1 MERMNFM
8 PFDQQ
13 QIKNWIRQYPLLEDI
28 VSLKTVFWQNPKR
41 QTIDGLPPMPV
52 SLSDMEEAEAL
63 WQRFAPFLSKAF
75 PETAESEG
83 IIESP
88 LKPVPG
94 MQKEMEEWM
103 GLEATGR
110 LFLKC
115 DNELPIAGSVK
126 ARGGIYE
133 VLQHA
138 EGMALKAG
146 LVQKN
151 DNYELFASDAFRQ
164 FFSNYSIGVGST
176 GNLGLSIGIVG
187 ATLGFRTTVYMS
199 SDAKQWKKD
208 LLRANGAVVLECQGD
223 FGEAITRGR
232 EETKQDP
239 NAYFVDDEKSKHLFL
254 GYSVAAFR
262 LQAQLRQ
269 QGIRVDADH
278 PLFVYL
284 PCGVGGAPGGIAFG
298 LKQVFGDAVH
308 CFFAEPTHS
317 PAVLIGLMTGE
328 KEKVSVQD
336 FGIDNRT
343 EADGLAVGRPS
354 SFASG
359 ISERLVSGV
368 YTVEDDELFKLLAL
382 LADSEDLFVEPS
394 ATAGFPGSAAVLQSS
409 YPEKNGLDMSEAVH
423 LVWATGG
430 SLVPQA
436 DREQFYQKGKD
447 LLV

>member
-1 MERMNFM
+1 M
-8 PFDQQ
+8 PFNQQ
-13 QIKNWIRQYPLLEDI
+13 EIDNWVQQYPLLHDI
-28 VSLKTVFWQNPKR
+28 VSLKPVYWQNTKL
-41 QTIDGLPPMPV
+41 QKMDGQPPLPV
-52 SLSDMEEAEAL
+52 SLTDMKEAEAL

-94 MQKEMEEWM
+94 MQKEMDERL
-103 GLEATGR
+103 GLRATGR

-138 EGMALKAG
+138 ERMALKAG
-146 LVQKN
+146 LIQKN

-239 NAYFVDDEKSKHLFL
+239 NAYFVDDEKSEHLFL

-262 LQAQLRQ
+262 LKAQLVQ
-269 QGIRVDADH
+269 HGIPVDEDH

-328 KEKVSVQD
+328 KERVSVQD

-359 ISERLVSGV
+359 ISERLVSGA
-368 YTVEDDELFKLLAL
+368 YTLEDDDLFKLLAL
-382 LADSEDLFVEPS
+382 LADSEDIFVEPS
-394 ATAGFPGSAAVLQSS
+394 ATAGFPGPSIVLQSD
-409 YPEKNGLDMSEAVH
+409 YAEQHGLEMAKAVH
-423 LVWATGG
+423 IVWATGG
-430 SLVPQA
+430 SLVPQS
-436 DREQFYQKGKD
+436 DREHFYQKGKD
-447 LLV
+447 LLL

>member
-1 MERMNFM
+1 M
-8 PFDQQ
+8 PFNQQ
-13 QIKNWIRQYPLLEDI
+13 QVDYWIKQYPLLQDI
-28 VSLKTVFWQNPKR
+28 VSLKPVFWQNPK
-41 QTIDGLPPMPV
+41 QQKMEELPTLPL
-52 SLSDMEEAEAL
+52 SLADMQEAEAL
-63 WQRFAPFLSKAF
+63 WNRFAPFIAKAF
-75 PETAESEG
+75 PETAEAEG

-88 LKPVPG
+88 LKPIPR
-94 MQKEMEEWM
+94 MQAALQEKMDLPID
-103 GLEATGR
+103 GS

-138 EGMALKAG
+138 EGMALGAG
-146 LVQKN
+146 LIRKN

-164 FFSNYSIGVGST
+164 FFSNYSMGVGST

-187 ATLGFRTTVYMS
+187 ATLGFRTTVFMS

-208 LLRANGAVVLECQGD
+208 LLRANGATVFECQGD

-262 LQAQLRQ
+262 VKAQLERE
-269 QGIRVDADH
+269 GIRVDQEH

-328 KEKVSVQD
+328 KERVSVQD

-368 YTVEDDELFKLLAL
+368 YTIEDDELFKLLAL

-394 ATAGFPGSAAVLQSS
+394 ATAGFPGPSAVLESG
-409 YPEKNGLDMSEAVH
+409 YPEKMGLDMSKAAH

-436 DREQFYQKGKD
+436 DREFFYGKGRD
-447 LLV
+447 LLAQAAR

>member
-1 MERMNFM
+1 M
-8 PFDQQ
+8 PFSQQ
-13 QIKNWIRQYPLLEDI
+13 QIEDCIQQYPLLKDI
-28 VSLKTVFWQNPKR
+28 ISLKPVFWQNPKLK
-41 QTIDGLPPMPV
+41 TMEDLPSLPV
-52 SLSDMEEAEAL
+52 SISDMEEAESL
-63 WQRFAPFLSKAF
+63 WRRFAPFIAKAF

-88 LKPVPG
+88 LKQIPR
-94 MQKEMEEWM
+94 MQQELAERV
-103 GLEATGR
+103 GLHTTGR
-110 LFLKC
+110 LYLKC

-138 EGMALKAG
+138 ERMAISAG
-146 LVQKN
+146 LIQKN

-187 ATLGFRTTVYMS
+187 ATLGFQTTVFMS

-208 LLRANGAVVLECQGD
+208 LLRSNGAVVFESEGD

-232 EETKQDP
+232 QETNENP

-262 LQAQLRQ
+262 LKEQLDHE
-269 QGIRVDADH
+269 GIPVDAEH
-278 PLFVYL
+278 PLFLYL

-298 LKQVFGDAVH
+298 MKQVFGDAVH
-308 CFFAEPTHS
+308 CFFVEPTHS
-317 PAVLIGLMTGE
+317 PAVLIGLLTGE
-328 KEKVSVQD
+328 KENISVQD

-368 YTVEDDELFKLLAL
+368 YTLEDDKLFKLLAL
-382 LADSEDLFVEPS
+382 LADSEDMFVEPS
-394 ATAGFPGSAAVLQSS
+394 ATAGFPGPSAVLQSD
-409 YPEKNGLDMSEAVH
+409 YAEKKGLDMAKAVH
-423 LVWATGG
+423 IVWATGG
-430 SLVPQA
+430 SLVPQE
-436 DREQFYQKGKD
+436 DRERFYRKGTQ
-447 LLV
+447 LLANPSR